1 MMRLMMF
8 HSDSFTVPPLES
20 QKTQLTVCRS
30 AGEVRT
36 NVSQGS
42 SKSGS
47 AAQMKMHND
56 DNSSEDRNS
65 TESTSVGFPLPLL
78 NPLLRQLQAEEL
90 ELFIYEFSP
99 HCTEIKEKRMK
110 ISSST
115 LQPTTAGFCA
125 GQEPIHVFILLY
137 SQIQEHR
144 NTQSLLSLPFP
155 VQFLAQSSLEIQHGT
170 IPSGNSPCFISKI
183 RNFWKSAFLLR
194 GF

>member
-8 HSDSFTVPPLES
+8 HSDSFTVPPPLES

-47 AAQMKMHND
+47 AAQMKMHSD

-78 NPLLRQLQAEEL
+78 NPLLRQL
-90 ELFIYEFSP
+90 
-99 HCTEIKEKRMK
+99 
-110 ISSST
+110 
-115 LQPTTAGFCA
+115 
-125 GQEPIHVFILLY
+125 
-137 SQIQEHR
+137 
-144 NTQSLLSLPFP
+144 
-155 VQFLAQSSLEIQHGT
+155 
-170 IPSGNSPCFISKI
+170 
-183 RNFWKSAFLLR
+183 
-194 GF
+194 

>member
-47 AAQMKMHND
+47 AAQMKMHNG

-78 NPLLRQLQAEEL
+78 NPLLRQL
-90 ELFIYEFSP
+90 
-99 HCTEIKEKRMK
+99 
-110 ISSST
+110 
-115 LQPTTAGFCA
+115 
-125 GQEPIHVFILLY
+125 
-137 SQIQEHR
+137 
-144 NTQSLLSLPFP
+144 
-155 VQFLAQSSLEIQHGT
+155 
-170 IPSGNSPCFISKI
+170 
-183 RNFWKSAFLLR
+183 
-194 GF
+194 